1 MSEPK
6 FSTEELEYIKGWQ
19 EASLPEIRHRC
30 SRITTGLI
38 HNLTWLSVHAE
49 ATFEKV
55 LLTIE
60 QYDTSLR
67 DTILHEVM
75 CNLAGV

>member
-1 MSEPK
+1 MSK
-6 FSTEELEYIKGWQ
+6 QNFSAEELEYINGWQ

-49 ATFEKV
+49 DTFERV
-55 LLTIE
+55 LSLIE
-60 QYDTSLR
+60 QYNTSLR